1 MTNVNQLISIIIPV
15 FNESESIGYLLD
27 EVLNVMCTNKLNF
40 EIVVVNDGSQDGT
53 SNVLDELT
61 IKIKELSVISLRKN
75 YGQTAAMAAGFD
87 NSNGEIVITLDGDL
101 QNDPNDI
108 PILISHINEGYDLI
122 CGWRYDRKDKWIN
135 RRIPSKIANKLI
147 ANVTGLKLHDYGC
160 SLKAFK
166 KEILD
171 DIKLYGELHR
181 FLPVL
186 ANIEGAKIKEIK
198 VNHRSRKYG
207 SSKYGIDRTFRVLMD
222 LLTVWFMTRFLTR
235 PMYGFG
241 FIGIISIL
249 VSLGMTS
256 YLLIVKMF
264 GEDIG
269 NRPMLMFALIL
280 GIAGVQLFSF
290 GLLSELLIRTYH
302 ESQNRPIYRVRKIQT
317 KINNWMLLEFSNKIS
332 RNFNYNW
339 IHIF

>member
-1 MTNVNQLISIIIPV
+1 MTNPNQLISIIIPV

-27 EVLNVMCTNKLNF
+27 EVLNVMYSNKLNF
-40 EIVVVNDGSQDGT
+40 EIVVVNDGSQDST

-61 IKIKELSVISLRKN
+61 IKIKELSVISLRTN

-87 NSNGEIVITLDGDL
+87 NSNGEVVITLDGDL

-108 PILISHINEGYDLI
+108 PKLISHINEGYDLI
-122 CGWRYDRKDKWIN
+122 CGWRYDRKDKLIN

-186 ANIEGAKIKEIK
+186 AKIEGAKIKEIK

-222 LLTVWFMTRFLTR
+222 LLTVWFMTKFLTR

-241 FIGIISIL
+241 FVGIISIL

-256 YLLIVKMF
+256 YLFIIKLL
-264 GEDIG
+264 GNDIG

-290 GLLSELLIRTYH
+290 GLLGEL
-302 ESQNRPIYRVRKIQT
+302 
-317 KINNWMLLEFSNKIS
+317 IN
-332 RNFNYNW
+332 
-339 IHIF
+339 

>member
-1 MTNVNQLISIIIPV
+1 MKNPNQLISIIIPV

-27 EVLNVMCTNKLNF
+27 EVLNVMQNNKLNC
-40 EIVVVNDGSQDGT
+40 ELIVVNDGSNDNT
-53 SNVLDELT
+53 STVLDELT

-87 NSNGEIVITLDGDL
+87 NSKGEIVITLDGDL

-108 PILISHINEGYDLI
+108 PKLISHINEGYDLI
-122 CGWRYDRKDKWIN
+122 CGWRYERKDKLIN

-147 ANVTGLKLHDYGC
+147 ANITGIKLHDYGC

-166 KEILD
+166 KEIVE

-222 LLTVWFMTRFLTR
+222 LLTVWFMTKFLTR

-241 FIGIISIL
+241 FLGIISIL
-249 VSLGMTS
+249 LSLGMTS
-256 YLLIVKMF
+256 YLFIIKLL
-264 GEDIG
+264 GNDIG

-290 GLLSELLIRTYH
+290 GLLGELLIRTYH
-302 ESQNRPIYRVRKIQT
+302 ESQNRPIYRVRKIQST
-317 KINNWMLLEFSNKIS
+317 TND
-332 RNFNYNW
+332 
-339 IHIF
+339 

>member
-1 MTNVNQLISIIIPV
+1 MTNPNQLISIIIPV

-27 EVLNVMCTNKLNF
+27 EVLCVMNSNKLLF
-40 EIVVVNDGSQDGT
+40 EIVVVNDGSQDNT

-61 IKIKELSVISLRKN
+61 NKIKELSVISLRTN

-87 NSNGEIVITLDGDL
+87 NSNGEILITLDGDL

-108 PILISHINEGYDLI
+108 PKLISHINEGYDLI
-122 CGWRYDRKDKWIN
+122 CGWRYDRKDKLIN

-186 ANIEGAKIKEIK
+186 AKIEGAKIKEIK

-222 LLTVWFMTRFLTR
+222 LLTVWFMTKFLTR

-241 FIGIISIL
+241 FVGIISIL

-256 YLLIVKMF
+256 YLFIIKLL
-264 GEDIG
+264 GNDIG

-290 GLLSELLIRTYH
+290 GLLGELLIRTYH
-302 ESQNRPIYRVRKIQT
+302 ESQNRPIYRIRKIQS
-317 KINNWMLLEFSNKIS
+317 ISNE
-332 RNFNYNW
+332 
-339 IHIF
+339 

>member
-1 MTNVNQLISIIIPV
+1 MTNPNQLISIIIPV

-27 EVLNVMCTNKLNF
+27 EVLNVMCSNKLNF
-40 EIVVVNDGSQDGT
+40 EIVVVNDGSQDST

-61 IKIKELSVISLRKN
+61 IKIKELSVISLRTN

-87 NSNGEIVITLDGDL
+87 NSNGEVVITLDGDL

-108 PILISHINEGYDLI
+108 PKLISHINEGYDLI
-122 CGWRYDRKDKWIN
+122 CGWRYDRKDKLIN

-186 ANIEGAKIKEIK
+186 AKIEGAKIKEIK

-222 LLTVWFMTRFLTR
+222 LFTVWFMTKFLTR

-241 FIGIISIL
+241 FVGIISIL

-256 YLLIVKMF
+256 YLFIIKLL
-264 GEDIG
+264 GNDIG

-290 GLLSELLIRTYH
+290 GLLGELLIRTYH
-302 ESQNRPIYRVRKIQT
+302 ESQNRPIYRIRKIQT
-317 KINNWMLLEFSNKIS
+317 KMNN
-332 RNFNYNW
+332 
-339 IHIF
+339 

>member
-1 MTNVNQLISIIIPV
+1 MTNPNQLISIIIPV

-27 EVLNVMCTNKLNF
+27 EVLNVMCSNKLNF
-40 EIVVVNDGSQDGT
+40 EIVVVNDGSQDST

-61 IKIKELSVISLRKN
+61 IKIKELSVISLRTN

-87 NSNGEIVITLDGDL
+87 NSNGEVVITLDGDL

-108 PILISHINEGYDLI
+108 PKLISHINEGYDLI
-122 CGWRYDRKDKWIN
+122 CGWRYDRKDKLIN

-186 ANIEGAKIKEIK
+186 AKIEGAKIKEIK

-222 LLTVWFMTRFLTR
+222 LLTVWFMTKFLTR

-241 FIGIISIL
+241 FVGIISIL

-256 YLLIVKMF
+256 YLFIIKLL
-264 GEDIG
+264 GNDIG

-290 GLLSELLIRTYH
+290 GLLGELLIRTYH
-302 ESQNRPIYRVRKIQT
+302 ESQNRPIYRIRKIQT
-317 KINNWMLLEFSNKIS
+317 KMNN
-332 RNFNYNW
+332 
-339 IHIF
+339 

>member
-1 MTNVNQLISIIIPV
+1 MKNPNQLISIIIPV

-27 EVLNVMCTNKLNF
+27 EVLNVMQNNKLNC
-40 EIVVVNDGSQDGT
+40 ELIVVNDGSNDNT
-53 SNVLDELT
+53 STVLDELT
-61 IKIKELSVISLRKN
+61 IKIKELLVISLRKN

-87 NSNGEIVITLDGDL
+87 NSKGEIVITLDGDL

-108 PILISHINEGYDLI
+108 PKLISHINEGYDLI
-122 CGWRYDRKDKWIN
+122 CGWRYERKDKLIN

-147 ANVTGLKLHDYGC
+147 ANITGIKLHDYGC

-166 KEILD
+166 KEIVE

-222 LLTVWFMTRFLTR
+222 LLTVWFMTKFLTR

-241 FIGIISIL
+241 FLGIISIL
-249 VSLGMTS
+249 LSLGMTS
-256 YLLIVKMF
+256 YLFIIKLL
-264 GEDIG
+264 GNDIG

-290 GLLSELLIRTYH
+290 GLLGELLIRTYH
-302 ESQNRPIYRVRKIQT
+302 ESQNRPIYRVRKIQST
-317 KINNWMLLEFSNKIS
+317 TND
-332 RNFNYNW
+332 
-339 IHIF
+339 

>member
-1 MTNVNQLISIIIPV
+1 MANQMKNINQLISVIIPV

-27 EVLNVMCTNKLNF
+27 EVVNVMHNNKINF
-40 EIVVVNDGSQDGT
+40 EVFIVNDGSEDGT
-53 SNVLDELT
+53 STVLDELT
-61 IKIKELSVISLRKN
+61 IRYKELTVISLRKN

-87 NSNGEIVITLDGDL
+87 YVKGEIVITLDGDL

-108 PILISHINEGYDLI
+108 PNLISHINDGYDLI
-122 CGWRYDRKDKWIN
+122 CGWRYARKDKLIN

-147 ANVTGLKLHDYGC
+147 ASVTGLRLHDYGC

-222 LLTVWFMTRFLTR
+222 LLTVWFMTKFLTR

-241 FIGIISIL
+241 FVGIISIL
-249 VSLGMTS
+249 ISLSMSS
-256 YLLIVKMF
+256 YLLLVKIL

-302 ESQNRPIYRVRKIQT
+302 ESQNRPIYRVRKI
-317 KINNWMLLEFSNKIS
+317 KSSSIE
-332 RNFNYNW
+332 
-339 IHIF
+339 

>member
-1 MTNVNQLISIIIPV
+1 MNNITQLISIIIPV
-15 FNESESIGYLLD
+15 FNEGESIAYLLD
-27 EVLNVMCTNKLNF
+27 EVLNVMQNNKLNY
-40 EIVVVNDGSQDGT
+40 ELIVVNDGSNDNT
-53 SNVLDELT
+53 SIVLDELT
-61 IKIKELSVISLRKN
+61 IKVKELSVISLRKN

-87 NSNGEIVITLDGDL
+87 NSKGEIVITLDGDL

-108 PILISHINEGYDLI
+108 PKLISHINEGYDLI
-122 CGWRYDRKDKWIN
+122 CGWRYERKDKLIS

-166 KEILD
+166 KEIVD

-222 LLTVWFMTRFLTR
+222 LLTVWFMTKFLTR

-241 FIGIISIL
+241 FFGIVSIL
-249 VSLGMTS
+249 ISFGMTS
-256 YLLIVKMF
+256 YLFIIKLL
-264 GEDIG
+264 GNDIG

-290 GLLSELLIRTYH
+290 GLLGELLIRTYH
-302 ESQNRPIYRVRKIQT
+302 ESQNRPIYRIRKIQST
-317 KINNWMLLEFSNKIS
+317 SNE
-332 RNFNYNW
+332 
-339 IHIF
+339 

>member
-1 MTNVNQLISIIIPV
+1 MADAEQLISIIIPV
-15 FNESESIGYLLD
+15 FNESESIVFLLD
-27 EVLNVMCTNKLNF
+27 EVISVMATNKLNF
-40 EIVVVNDGSQDGT
+40 ELIVVNDGSQDNT
-53 SNVLDELT
+53 QRVLEELT
-61 IKIKELSVISLRKN
+61 LKIKELSVISLRKN

-87 NSNGEIVITLDGDL
+87 NSNGDIVLTLDGDL

-108 PILISHINEGYDLI
+108 PKLIAEINLGYDLI
-122 CGWRYDRKDKWIN
+122 CGWRFDRKDKLLN
-135 RRIPSKIANKLI
+135 RKIPSKIANKLI
-147 ANVTGLKLHDYGC
+147 AKVTGLKLHDYGC

-166 KEILD
+166 KEIID

-186 ANIEGAKIKEIK
+186 ANIEGARIKEIK

-222 LLTVWFMTRFLTR
+222 LLTVWFMTKFLTR

-241 FIGIISIL
+241 FVGIVSIL
-249 VSLGMTS
+249 ISLAMSS
-256 YLLIVKMF
+256 YLIVLKIM

-269 NRPMLMFALIL
+269 NRPMLMFSLIL

-302 ESQNRPIYRVRKIQT
+302 ESQDRPIYRVRNIQG
-317 KINNWMLLEFSNKIS
+317 INNNKT
-332 RNFNYNW
+332 FT
-339 IHIF
+339 

>member
-1 MTNVNQLISIIIPV
+1 MTNPNQLISIIIPV

-27 EVLNVMCTNKLNF
+27 EVLNVMCSNKLNF
-40 EIVVVNDGSQDGT
+40 EIVVVNDGSQDST

-61 IKIKELSVISLRKN
+61 IKIKELSVISLRTN

-87 NSNGEIVITLDGDL
+87 NSNGEVVITLDGDL
-101 QNDPNDI
+101 QNDPTDI
-108 PILISHINEGYDLI
+108 PKLISHINEGYDLI
-122 CGWRYDRKDKWIN
+122 CGWRYDRKDKLIN

-186 ANIEGAKIKEIK
+186 AKIEGAKIKEIK

-222 LLTVWFMTRFLTR
+222 LLTVCFMTKFLTR

-241 FIGIISIL
+241 FVGIISIL

-256 YLLIVKMF
+256 YLFIIKLL
-264 GEDIG
+264 GNDIG

-302 ESQNRPIYRVRKIQT
+302 ESQNRPIYRIRKIQS
-317 KINNWMLLEFSNKIS
+317 ISNE
-332 RNFNYNW
+332 
-339 IHIF
+339 

>member
-1 MTNVNQLISIIIPV
+1 MSDIKQLISIIIPV
-15 FNESESIGYLLD
+15 FNESESIKYLID
-27 EVLNVMCTNKLNF
+27 EIVNVMHLKKLDF
-40 EIVVVNDGSQDGT
+40 ELILVNDGSTDNTYSVLNDLT
-53 SNVLDELT
+53 SE
-61 IKIKELSVISLRKN
+61 IKQLSVVSLRKN

-87 NSNGEIVITLDGDL
+87 HSKGDILITLDGDL

-108 PILISHINEGYDLI
+108 PQLITEINNGYDLI
-122 CGWRYDRKDKWIN
+122 CGWRFDRKDKLIN
-135 RRIPSKIANKLI
+135 RKIPSKIANKLI
-147 ANVTGLKLHDYGC
+147 AKVTGLNLHDYGC
-160 SLKAFK
+160 SLKAYK
-166 KEILD
+166 KEIVD

-186 ANIEGAKIKEIK
+186 ANIEGARIKEVK
-198 VNHRSRKYG
+198 VNHRSRRYG

-222 LLTVWFMTRFLTR
+222 LLTVWFMTKFLTR

-241 FIGIISIL
+241 FVGITSIL
-249 VSLGMTS
+249 ISLIMTS
-256 YLLIVKMF
+256 YLLVIKIL

-302 ESQNRPIYRVRKIQT
+302 ESQNRPIYRVRKIQSY
-317 KINNWMLLEFSNKIS
+317 KQ
-332 RNFNYNW
+332 
-339 IHIF
+339 

>member
-1 MTNVNQLISIIIPV
+1 MKNPNQLISIIIPV

-27 EVLNVMCTNKLNF
+27 EVLNVMQNNKFNCEL
-40 EIVVVNDGSQDGT
+40 IVVNDGSNDNT
-53 SNVLDELT
+53 STVLDELT

-87 NSNGEIVITLDGDL
+87 NTKGEIVITLDGDL

-108 PILISHINEGYDLI
+108 PKLISHINEGYDLI
-122 CGWRYDRKDKWIN
+122 CGWRYERKDKLIN

-166 KEILD
+166 KEIVE

-222 LLTVWFMTRFLTR
+222 LLTVWFMTKFLTR

-241 FIGIISIL
+241 FFGIISIL
-249 VSLGMTS
+249 LSLGMTS
-256 YLLIVKMF
+256 YLFIIKLL
-264 GEDIG
+264 GNDIG

-290 GLLSELLIRTYH
+290 GLLGELLIRTYH
-302 ESQNRPIYRVRKIQT
+302 ESQNRPIYRVRKIQST
-317 KINNWMLLEFSNKIS
+317 SND
-332 RNFNYNW
+332 
-339 IHIF
+339 

>member
-1 MTNVNQLISIIIPV
+1 MTNPNQLISIIIPV

-27 EVLNVMCTNKLNF
+27 EVLNVMYSNKLNF
-40 EIVVVNDGSQDGT
+40 EIVVVNDGSQDTT

-61 IKIKELSVISLRKN
+61 IKIKELSVISLRTN

-87 NSNGEIVITLDGDL
+87 NSNGEVVITLDGDL
-101 QNDPNDI
+101 QNDPTDI
-108 PILISHINEGYDLI
+108 PKLISHINEGYDLI
-122 CGWRYDRKDKWIN
+122 CGWRYDRKDKLIN

-186 ANIEGAKIKEIK
+186 AKIEGAKIKEIK

-222 LLTVWFMTRFLTR
+222 LLTVWFMTKFLTR

-241 FIGIISIL
+241 SVGIISIL

-256 YLLIVKMF
+256 YLFIIKLL
-264 GEDIG
+264 GNDIG

-290 GLLSELLIRTYH
+290 GLLGELLIRTYH
-302 ESQNRPIYRVRKIQT
+302 ESQNRPIYRIRKIQ
-317 KINNWMLLEFSNKIS
+317 SIS
-332 RNFNYNW
+332 TE
-339 IHIF
+339 

>member
-1 MTNVNQLISIIIPV
+1 MKNTSQLISIIIPV
-15 FNESESIGYLLD
+15 FNEGESIGYLLD
-27 EVLNVMCTNKLNF
+27 EVLNVMQNNNLNF
-40 EIVVVNDGSQDGT
+40 ELIVINDGSYDNT

-61 IKIKELSVISLRKN
+61 IKIKELSIISLRKN

-87 NSNGEIVITLDGDL
+87 NSNGEILITLDGDL

-108 PILISHINEGYDLI
+108 PKLISYINDGYDLI
-122 CGWRYDRKDKWIN
+122 CGWRYERKDKLIN

-166 KEILD
+166 KEIVD

-222 LLTVWFMTRFLTR
+222 LLTVWFMTKFLTR

-241 FIGIISIL
+241 FVGIVSIL
-249 VSLGMTS
+249 ISLGMTS
-256 YLLIVKMF
+256 YLFIIKML
-264 GEDIG
+264 GENIG

-290 GLLSELLIRTYH
+290 GLLGELLIRTYH
-302 ESQNRPIYRVRKIQT
+302 ESQNRPIYRVRKIQRT
-317 KINNWMLLEFSNKIS
+317 SIN
-332 RNFNYNW
+332 
-339 IHIF
+339 

>member
-1 MTNVNQLISIIIPV
+1 MNNITQLISIIIPV
-15 FNESESIGYLLD
+15 FNEGESIAYLLD
-27 EVLNVMCTNKLNF
+27 EVLNVMQNNKLNC
-40 EIVVVNDGSQDGT
+40 ELIVVNDGSNDNT
-53 SNVLDELT
+53 STVLDELT

-87 NSNGEIVITLDGDL
+87 NSKGEIVITLDGDL

-108 PILISHINEGYDLI
+108 PKLISHINEGYDLI
-122 CGWRYDRKDKWIN
+122 CGWRYERKDKLIS

-166 KEILD
+166 KEIVD

-222 LLTVWFMTRFLTR
+222 LLTVWFMTKFLTR

-241 FIGIISIL
+241 FFGIVSIL
-249 VSLGMTS
+249 ISFGMTS
-256 YLLIVKMF
+256 YLFIIKLL
-264 GEDIG
+264 GNDIG

-290 GLLSELLIRTYH
+290 GLLGELLIRTYH
-302 ESQNRPIYRVRKIQT
+302 ESQNRPIYRIRKIQST
-317 KINNWMLLEFSNKIS
+317 SS
-332 RNFNYNW
+332 D
-339 IHIF
+339 

>member
-1 MTNVNQLISIIIPV
+1 VTNPNQLISIIIPV

-27 EVLNVMCTNKLNF
+27 EVLNVMQNNKLNC
-40 EIVVVNDGSQDGT
+40 ELIVVNDGSNDNT
-53 SNVLDELT
+53 STVLDELT
-61 IKIKELSVISLRKN
+61 VKIKELSVISLRKN
-75 YGQTAAMAAGFD
+75 YGQTAAMSAGFD
-87 NSNGEIVITLDGDL
+87 NSKGEIVITLDGDL

-108 PILISHINEGYDLI
+108 PKLISHINEGYDLI
-122 CGWRYDRKDKWIN
+122 CGWRYERKDKLIS

-222 LLTVWFMTRFLTR
+222 LLTVWFMTKFLTR

-241 FIGIISIL
+241 FMGIISIL
-249 VSLGMTS
+249 LSFGMTS
-256 YLLIVKMF
+256 YLFIIKLL
-264 GEDIG
+264 GNDIG

-290 GLLSELLIRTYH
+290 GLLGELLIRTYH
-302 ESQNRPIYRVRKIQT
+302 ESQNRPIYRVRKIQST
-317 KINNWMLLEFSNKIS
+317 SNDKIS
-332 RNFNYNW
+332 T
-339 IHIF
+339 

>member
-1 MTNVNQLISIIIPV
+1 MTNINQLISIIIPV

-27 EVLNVMCTNKLNF
+27 EVLNVMRSNKLYF
-40 EIVVVNDGSQDGT
+40 EIVVINDGSQDTT

-61 IKIKELSVISLRKN
+61 IKIKELSVISLRTN

-108 PILISHINEGYDLI
+108 PKLISHINEGYDLI
-122 CGWRYDRKDKWIN
+122 CGWRYDRKDKLIN

-160 SLKAFK
+160 SLKAFR

-186 ANIEGAKIKEIK
+186 AKIEGAKIKEIK

-222 LLTVWFMTRFLTR
+222 LLTVWFMTKFLTR

-241 FIGIISIL
+241 FVGIISIL

-256 YLLIVKMF
+256 YLFIIKLL
-264 GEDIG
+264 GNDIG
-269 NRPMLMFALIL
+269 NRPLLMFALIL

-302 ESQNRPIYRVRKIQT
+302 ESQNRPIYRVRKIQNT
-317 KINNWMLLEFSNKIS
+317 SND
-332 RNFNYNW
+332 
-339 IHIF
+339 